1 MSVFTMSA
9 KTAPVSIITGEPSHL
24 LSGVRNFVEPDVG
37 KLALRMRTVVG
48 EQAEQIRHDAPLTVA
63 RAAEWLLDNAVEV
76 ADVLMAMPVAV
87 PYSRPML
94 LEAFENTTR
103 RWMDPDRTAALVR
116 EESQAPHNSRAV
128 FPQVVFH
135 NLAGN
140 LFVSGWESIT
150 YATLLGAASLIRCSE
165 ADRIFPSIWA
175 FALSKF
181 SALGTDVAAV
191 CEWDRADFARL
202 RTAAEASD
210 AIVAFGGNDAVR
222 AVREAAPWNRTFAGH
237 GSAHSFA
244 IVSGEELRHNPVE
257 WLSEHCAY
265 DFSLYDQQGCL
276 SPRAIFVED
285 LHKRDV
291 DRFVDALH
299 GAMVNWSKLLPR
311 RRLSLPDSAAL
322 ARARDAVLLDAACGG
337 PSRRVSADQD
347 PFLITVK
354 PCHQFTLGPVSRY
367 VDVYLYKDVA
377 EVEAALAPYA
387 GQISTLGVVDPRRSV
402 PGLVRMLRASR
413 VCEIGQ
419 MQKPPLS
426 WCLDGY
432 RPLQKMLK
440 FQSVQIR

>member
-1 MSVFTMSA
+1 MSVFTMPA
-9 KTAPVSIITGEPSHL
+9 KIAPVSIITGETSHL
-24 LSGVRNFVEPDVG
+24 LSGVRNFVEPDVW
-37 KLALRMRTVVG
+37 KLAQRMRGLVG

-76 ADVLMAMPVAV
+76 ADVLMTTSAQV

-94 LEAFENTTR
+94 LEAFENTVR
-103 RWMDPDRTAALVR
+103 RWMDPDRAAALVR
-116 EESQAPHNSRAV
+116 EETQAPHNSRAV

-150 YATLLGAASLIRCSE
+150 HATLLGAASLIRCSE
-165 ADRIFPSIWA
+165 SDRIFPSIWA

-191 CEWDRADFARL
+191 CEWDRSDFARL
-202 RTAAEASD
+202 RAAAEATD
-210 AIVAFGGNDAVR
+210 AIVAFGGDDAVR
-222 AVREAAPWNRTFAGH
+222 SVREAAPWNHPFAGH
-237 GSAHSFA
+237 GSTYSFSV
-244 IVSGEELRHNPVE
+244 VSGEELRHNPVE
-257 WLSEHCAY
+257 WLAEHCAY

-276 SPRAIFVED
+276 SPRALFVED
-285 LHKRDV
+285 VHSRDV

-322 ARARDAVLLDAACGG
+322 ARARDSVLLDAACGG
-337 PSRRVSADQD
+337 QSRRVSADQD

-354 PCHQFTLGPVSRY
+354 PTQQFQLGPVSRY
-367 VDVYLYKDVA
+367 VDIYLYKDIA
-377 EVEAALAPYA
+377 EVETALAPYG
-387 GQISTLGVVDPRRSV
+387 GQVSTLGVVDPRRSA
-402 PGLVRMLRASR
+402 PGLIRSLRVAR

-426 WCLDGY
+426 WCLDGQ

-440 FQSVQIR
+440 FQSAQIR